1 MSVLEAARPLVP
13 AGAPLLVPVS
23 GGGEAVT
30 ALVEPHAG
38 ESVDEALLI
47 AHVKEHLAG
56 YKAPK
61 RVLLVDTVGRAA
73 NGKLDY
79 RALRT
84 QAAAPDLSS

>member
-1 MSVLEAARPLVP
+1 M
-13 AGAPLLVPVS
+13 
-23 GGGEAVT
+23 
-30 ALVEPHAG
+30 
-38 ESVDEALLI
+38 LI

-79 RALRT
+79 RALKSPGRS
-84 QAAAPDLSS
+84 A